1 MPENTTHDSAISFGP
16 FRLFPRSRLLEK
28 DGAPLHLGGRALDVL
43 IALAERPG
51 EVVDKRE
58 LVKKVWADVNVDE
71 GSLRFHITSLRKALG
86 DSGEGSRYV
95 VNVPGRGYC
104 FAGPLVR
111 AATSGAQST
120 SNASALRSLPAPLAK
135 MIGRDEV
142 VEKISAELS
151 LHRFVTVVG
160 PGGIG
165 KTSVALAVAH
175 RQLPAFD
182 GQVAFVD
189 FGALMEARLIG
200 GTIAAALG
208 LAVSSEDP
216 IPGLLSFLRSRRMLL
231 VFDSCEH
238 ILDALAPLVERIVRE
253 VPGLHVLAT
262 SRESFRTEGERVFR
276 LFPLECPPQRD
287 GLGIADI
294 LSYPA
299 SQLFVQRIAESFSE
313 FQLGEEEAP
322 FVAEICRRL
331 DGIALAIEL
340 AAGRVNAYGVAGT
353 ASLLD
358 SRFSLLWR
366 GRRTAIP
373 RHQTLSAALG
383 WSYDLLPAAESAT
396 LRGLSIFVGPFTLEA
411 ALAIASC
418 QGVSE
423 PEAVEAISNLLSKS
437 LIATTPTERRLRYRL
452 LDTTRA
458 FVAGK
463 LVDSGEANRVAR
475 GHAEYFRDFLHD
487 ISLKSTGPQSAGGFL
502 PYADHLPNVRS
513 ALSWSFSDGGDLGIG
528 VDLAASAAQF
538 FLELTLLTECYHW
551 TQRALASRRPMPVD
565 DRHEMML
572 QAALGVSVMFTQGN
586 TEAVRSAFT
595 RSLELAEQRDDL
607 HWQLWLL
614 RGLHIYLTRVG
625 DFHGALATG
634 RQGEAVARKLN
645 DPTSTLNV
653 EWMLGVAHH
662 LIGNQDKAV
671 EFCESAMVHNPT
683 SQRLKIGHLGYDDR
697 IVALVALARGLWLTG
712 RPDRAIEAA
721 RYTVREAEQL
731 EQPLSLGI
739 SLIWTIYV
747 FLWVGDWSSA
757 EGMIDRLID
766 HAGRHFLG
774 PYHAVGIGQKGE
786 LLLRRGNIEN
796 GIEHLRRSQATLYA
810 TRHRIMTTVF
820 ATALA
825 EGLAAQNL
833 FDEALHTVDDAIAQI
848 DDHGESF
855 DMPEMLRVKGDI
867 LARCGKPA
875 EAANELQRSLA
886 LARKQC
892 ALGWELRGAV
902 SLGRV
907 WHRTGRAGEA
917 RTLIAPLLARYQEG
931 LSTRDLLAAKDFLG
945 TLN

>member
-1 MPENTTHDSAISFGP
+1 VPDNNNQDSLISFGS
-16 FRLFPRSRLLEK
+16 FRLFPKSRLLEK
-28 DGAPLHLGGRALDVL
+28 DGTPLHVGGRALDIL
-43 IALAERPG
+43 IVLAERAG

-58 LVKKVWADVNVDE
+58 LVKRVWADVNVDE
-71 GSLRFHITSLRKALG
+71 GSLRFHVTALRKVLG
-86 DSGEGSRYV
+86 DGGDGARYV

-104 FAGPLVR
+104 FAAPLARPASDSR
-111 AATSGAQST
+111 AAVHAGSPRA
-120 SNASALRSLPAPLAK
+120 LPAPLSK
-135 MIGRDEV
+135 MIGRDDA
-142 VEKISAELS
+142 VEKIAAELS

-175 RQLPAFD
+175 RELPAFS
-182 GQVAFVD
+182 GQVSFVD
-189 FGALMEARLIG
+189 FGALMDAQLVAE
-200 GTIAAALG
+200 TIAAALG
-208 LAVSSEDP
+208 LTVSSEDP
-216 IPGLLSFLRSRRMLL
+216 IPGLLTFLRSRPMLL

-238 ILDALAPLVERIVRE
+238 ILDALAPLCERIIRE
-253 VPGLHVLAT
+253 APGLHVLAT
-262 SRESFRTEGERVFR
+262 SRESFRTEGERVYR
-276 LFPLECPPQRD
+276 LFPLDCPPQRD
-287 GLGIADI
+287 GLGLSEI
-294 LSYPA
+294 LAYPA
-299 SQLFVQRIAESFSE
+299 TRLFVERIAESVGE
-313 FQLGEEEAP
+313 FQLSEEEAP
-322 FVAEICRRL
+322 LVAEICRRL

-383 WSYDLLPAAESAT
+383 WSYDLLPAVESAT
-396 LRGLSIFVGPFTLEA
+396 LRGLSVFVGPFTLEA
-411 ALAIASC
+411 ALAVASA
-418 QGVSE
+418 QGISE
-423 PEAVEAISNLLSKS
+423 PDAVEAISNLLSKS
-437 LIATTPTERRLRYRL
+437 LIATSPAERRLRYRL

-458 FVAGK
+458 FVADK
-463 LVDSGEANRVAR
+463 LVESGEAARVAR
-475 GHAEYFRDFLHD
+475 AHAAYFRDFLQD
-487 ISLKSTGPQSAGGFL
+487 ISLKSNGLQNAGGFL
-502 PYADHLPNVRS
+502 PYADHLPNVRA
-513 ALSWSFSDGGDLGIG
+513 ALNWSFADGGDRGIA

-538 FLELTLLTECYHW
+538 FLELTLLTECYRW
-551 TQRALASRRPMPVD
+551 TQQALTSPGASALDRRQ
-565 DRHEMML
+565 EMTL

-595 RSLELAEQRDDL
+595 RSLHLAQELDDL

-625 DFHGALATG
+625 DFRGALGTG
-634 RQGEAVARKLN
+634 EQGESVARKLN

-671 EFCESAMVHNPT
+671 QFCDSAMVQNPG
-683 SQRLKIGHLGYDDR
+683 SQRLNIGHLGYDDR

-731 EQPLSLGI
+731 EQPLTLGI
-739 SLIWTIYV
+739 ALIWTIYV
-747 FLWVGDWSSA
+747 FLWVGDWANA
-757 EGMIDRLID
+757 ESMIERLID

-786 LLLRRGNIEN
+786 LLLRRGDVEG
-796 GIEHLRRSQATLYA
+796 GIEHLRRSQAALYA
-810 TRHRIMTTVF
+810 ARHRIMTTVF
-820 ATALA
+820 ATTLA
-825 EGLAAQNL
+825 EGLILQNRIEDAL
-833 FDEALHTVDDAIAQI
+833 GMIEAAIAQI
-848 DDHGESF
+848 GDHGESF

-867 LARCGKPA
+867 LARAGHPTEA
-875 EAANELQRSLA
+875 EGYLQKSLA

-902 SLGRV
+902 SLGRL
-907 WHRTGRAGEA
+907 WQGTGRTGDA
-917 RTLIAPLLARYQEG
+917 RKLVSPLLARYQEG
-931 LSTRDLLAAKDFLG
+931 LATRDLATARQFLG
-945 TLN
+945 ALN

>member
-1 MPENTTHDSAISFGP
+1 VPEKTTHDSAISFGP

-28 DGAPLHLGGRALDVL
+28 DGAPLHLGGRALDILVV
-43 IALAERPG
+43 LAERPG

-111 AATSGAQST
+111 AATSGGQSKV
-120 SNASALRSLPAPLAK
+120 SAPRSLPAPLAR

-142 VEKISAELS
+142 VEKILAELS

-175 RQLPAFD
+175 RRFSAFD

-189 FGALMEARLIG
+189 FGALMDARLVPA
-200 GTIAAALG
+200 TIAAALG
-208 LAVSSEDP
+208 LTVSSEDP
-216 IPGLLSFLRSRRMLL
+216 IPGLLSFLRSRPMLL
-231 VFDSCEH
+231 ILDSCEH
-238 ILDALAPLVERIVRE
+238 ILDALAPLAERIVRD
-253 VPGLHVLAT
+253 VPELHVLAT
-262 SRESFRTEGERVFR
+262 SRESFRAEGERVFR
-276 LFPLECPPQRD
+276 LFPLECPPRSD

-299 SQLFVQRIAESFSE
+299 SQLFVERIAESLSE
-313 FQLGEEEAP
+313 FQLSEDEAP
-322 FVAEICRRL
+322 LVAEICRRL

-340 AAGRVNAYGVAGT
+340 AAGRVHAYGVAGT
-353 ASLLD
+353 ASLID

-458 FVAGK
+458 FMANK
-463 LVDSGEANRVAR
+463 LVESGETGRVAR
-475 GHAEYFRDFLHD
+475 AHAEYFRDFLHD
-487 ISLKSTGPQSAGGFL
+487 ISLKSTGLQSAGGFL

-513 ALSWSFSDGGDLGIG
+513 ALSWSFSDGGNLGIG
-528 VDLAASAAQF
+528 VDLAAWAAQF
-538 FLELTLLTECYHW
+538 FLELTLLTECHHW
-551 TQRALASRRPMPVD
+551 TQQALASLRTMSVD
-565 DRHEMML
+565 GRQEMML

-586 TEAVRSAFT
+586 TETVRSAFT
-595 RSLELAEQRDDL
+595 RSLELAEGRDDL

-634 RQGEAVARKLN
+634 RQGETVARKLN

-671 EFCESAMVHNPT
+671 ELCESAMVHNPT
-683 SQRLKIGHLGYDDR
+683 SRRLNIGHLGYDDR

-721 RYTVREAEQL
+721 KYTVREAEQL

-747 FLWVGDWSSA
+747 FLWVGDWTSA
-757 EGMIDRLID
+757 EGMIDRLVD
-766 HAGRHFLG
+766 HAARHFLG

-786 LLLRRGNIEN
+786 LLLRRGDIEG
-796 GIEHLRRSQATLYA
+796 GIEHLRRSQATLHA
-810 TRHRIMTTVF
+810 ARHRIMTTVF

-825 EGLAAQNL
+825 EGLATLSQFA
-833 FDEALHTVDDAIAQI
+833 EALRMIDDAIAQI
-848 DDHGESF
+848 GDHGESF

-867 LARCGKPA
+867 LARSGKPA
-875 EAANELQRSLA
+875 EAESQFQKSLA
-886 LARKQC
+886 LSRKQC

-907 WHRTGRAGEA
+907 WHEIGRAGEA
-917 RTLIAPLLARYQEG
+917 RSLIAPLLARYQEG
-931 LSTRDLLAAKDFLG
+931 LSTRDLVAARNVLR

>member
-1 MPENTTHDSAISFGP
+1 MPEKTTHDSAISFGP

-28 DGAPLHLGGRALDVL
+28 DGAPLHLGGRALDILVV
-43 IALAERPG
+43 LAERPG

-111 AATSGAQST
+111 AATSGGQSKV
-120 SNASALRSLPAPLAK
+120 SAPRSLPAPLAR

-142 VEKISAELS
+142 VEKILAELS

-175 RQLPAFD
+175 RRFSAFD

-189 FGALMEARLIG
+189 FGALMDARLVPA
-200 GTIAAALG
+200 TIAAALG
-208 LAVSSEDP
+208 LTVSSEDP
-216 IPGLLSFLRSRRMLL
+216 IPGLLSFLRSRPMLL
-231 VFDSCEH
+231 ILDSCEH
-238 ILDALAPLVERIVRE
+238 ILDALAPLAERIVRD
-253 VPGLHVLAT
+253 VPELHVLAT
-262 SRESFRTEGERVFR
+262 SRESFRAEGERVFR
-276 LFPLECPPQRD
+276 LFPLECPPRSD

-299 SQLFVQRIAESFSE
+299 SQLFVERIAESLSE
-313 FQLGEEEAP
+313 FQLSEDEAP
-322 FVAEICRRL
+322 LVAEICRRL

-340 AAGRVNAYGVAGT
+340 AAGRVHAYGVAGT
-353 ASLLD
+353 ASLID

-458 FVAGK
+458 FMANK
-463 LVDSGEANRVAR
+463 LVESGETGRVAR
-475 GHAEYFRDFLHD
+475 AHAEYFRDFLHD
-487 ISLKSTGPQSAGGFL
+487 ISLKSTGLQSAGGFL

-513 ALSWSFSDGGDLGIG
+513 ALSWSFSDGGNLGIG
-528 VDLAASAAQF
+528 VDLAAWAAQF
-538 FLELTLLTECYHW
+538 FLELTLLTECHHW
-551 TQRALASRRPMPVD
+551 TQQALASLRTMSVD
-565 DRHEMML
+565 GRQEMML

-586 TEAVRSAFT
+586 TETVRSAFT
-595 RSLELAEQRDDL
+595 RSLELAEGRDDL

-634 RQGEAVARKLN
+634 RQGETVARKLN

-671 EFCESAMVHNPT
+671 ELCESAMVHNPT
-683 SQRLKIGHLGYDDR
+683 SRRLNIGHLGYDDR

-721 RYTVREAEQL
+721 KYTVREAEQL

-747 FLWVGDWSSA
+747 FLWVGDWTSA
-757 EGMIDRLID
+757 EGMIDRLVD
-766 HAGRHFLG
+766 HAARHFLG

-786 LLLRRGNIEN
+786 LLLRRGDIEG
-796 GIEHLRRSQATLYA
+796 GIEHLRRSQATLHA
-810 TRHRIMTTVF
+810 ARHRIMTTVF

-825 EGLAAQNL
+825 EGLATLSQFA
-833 FDEALHTVDDAIAQI
+833 EALRMIDDAIAQI
-848 DDHGESF
+848 GDHGESF

-867 LARCGKPA
+867 LARSGKPA
-875 EAANELQRSLA
+875 EAESQFQKSLA
-886 LARKQC
+886 LSRKQC

-907 WHRTGRAGEA
+907 WHEIGRAGEA
-917 RTLIAPLLARYQEG
+917 RSLIAPLLARYQEG
-931 LSTRDLLAAKDFLG
+931 LSTRDLVAARNVLR